1 MYMNHNHSRTRGFTL
16 IELVIA
22 MLIAATLAAI
32 AIPSYSNY
40 VRKSRRVEAR
50 SALLDMAS
58 LQERYFST
66 QNAYSAAPS
75 DLGFSGT
82 YPVTVGN
89 GYYQVAA
96 PAFTVPASVPTATS
110 AGVAAVITMTA
121 TTVATSDQ
129 AKDTTCATFVVKSD
143 GTQSSQNA
151 GGTDTTATC
160 WH

>member
-1 MYMNHNHSRTRGFTL
+1 MNHNHSRGRGFTL
-16 IELVIA
+16 IELVIT

-58 LQERYFST
+58 LEERYFST
-66 QNAYSAAPS
+66 QNVYSAAPS
-75 DLGFSGT
+75 DLGFSGA
-82 YPVTVGN
+82 YPVVVGG
-89 GYYQVAA
+89 GYYTVALSQNIA
-96 PAFTVPASVPTATS
+96 AIPPSATS
-110 AGVAAVITMTA
+110 AGTAAYFQFTA

-129 AKDTTCATFVVKSD
+129 VKDTTCAKFTVDS
-143 GTQSSQNA
+143 A
-151 GGTDTTATC
+151 GVQLASNSANVDTTATC

>member
-1 MYMNHNHSRTRGFTL
+1 MYMNHNHSRGRGFTL
-16 IELVIA
+16 IELVIT

-58 LQERYFST
+58 LEERYFST
-66 QNAYSAAPS
+66 QNVYSQVPG
-75 DLGFSGT
+75 DLGFSSA
-82 YPVTVGN
+82 YPVVVGS
-89 GYYQVAA
+89 GYYQV
-96 PAFTVPASVPTATS
+96 TVTTATPGTQPTATT
-110 AGVAAVITMTA
+110 AGTAAYFLLTG

-129 AKDTTCATFVVKSD
+129 VKDTTCAKFTVDSTGVQLASN
-143 GTQSSQNA
+143 SANV
-151 GGTDTTATC
+151 DTTATC

>member
-1 MYMNHNHSRTRGFTL
+1 MNMNHNHSRARGFTL
-16 IELVIA
+16 IELVIT

-58 LQERYFST
+58 LEERYFST
-66 QNAYSAAPS
+66 QNVYSQVPG
-75 DLGFSGT
+75 DLGFGGA
-82 YPVTVGN
+82 YPVVVGN

-96 PAFTVPASVPTATS
+96 PAITLANAPTATT
-110 AGVAAVITMTA
+110 AGTAAIFVLTA

-143 GTQSSQNA
+143 GTQTSQNA

>member
-1 MYMNHNHSRTRGFTL
+1 MYMNHNHSRARGFTL
-16 IELVIA
+16 IELVIT

-66 QNAYSAAPS
+66 QNVYSATPS
-75 DLGFSGT
+75 DLGFSGS

-89 GYYQVAA
+89 GYYTVALTQNTA
-96 PAFTVPASVPTATS
+96 ANPPTATS
-110 AGVAAVITMTA
+110 AGTAALFEFTA

-129 AKDTTCATFVVKSD
+129 AKDTTCAKFVVNSQ
-143 GTQSSQNA
+143 GVQSSQNA

>member
-1 MYMNHNHSRTRGFTL
+1 MYMNHNHSRGRGFTL
-16 IELVIA
+16 IELVIT

-66 QNAYSAAPS
+66 QNVYSATPS
-75 DLGFSGT
+75 DLGFSGS

-89 GYYQVAA
+89 GYYTVALSQNTAATA
-96 PAFTVPASVPTATS
+96 PSATS
-110 AGVAAVITMTA
+110 AGVAAYIQFTA

-129 AKDTTCATFVVKSD
+129 AKDTTCATFTIDSRGVQAAAN
-143 GTQSSQNA
+143 GA
-151 GGTDTTATC
+151 GVDTTATC

>member
-1 MYMNHNHSRTRGFTL
+1 MNRNHSRARGFTL
-16 IELVIA
+16 IELVVT

-66 QNAYSAAPS
+66 QNVYSALPS
-75 DLGFSGT
+75 DLGFSGS

-89 GYYQVAA
+89 GYYTVTLSQNQAAVA
-96 PAFTVPASVPTATS
+96 PSATS
-110 AGVAAVITMTA
+110 AGTAAFFEFTA

-129 AKDTTCATFVVKSD
+129 AKDTTCAKFVVN
-143 GTQSSQNA
+143 SQGVQTASNSA
-151 GGTDTTATC
+151 SVDTTATC